1 MVEEITINE
10 KTYIKIETSEW
21 RYSAMALGLMN
32 YFDYLDIAIIDKE
45 VTTFNILDF
54 SDELENNAYII
65 YDKSD
70 GYEYFCFSKSFITE
84 KNYLDFISEFYA
96 KDFHHLQIKEYFIK
110 SIFSDEEVKEINLL
124 LKKNEIMKKVFK
136 DILFDGTN
144 KDKILKIMNENSNLL
159 IKETYRGKQNLY
171 ANYANKNRLLSDKHN
186 DCRLAG
192 YWIDTVRK
200 ERSTAYQFNKNTV
213 TGMDTIL
220 FDWIPFA
227 FIGDYEAFF
236 INQNYS
242 LCELKKTYTFLK
254 TQVNI
259 DTDENKNKRQNVRY
273 SLFNTIIQSSQ
284 LINNDIEVIYK
295 NQSNDFFETLYI
307 RKDSIKILKSMAK
320 LDYKAF
326 CRPFKINDKDY
337 IDIQKK
343 VIHCVL
349 NLILTDE
356 LIELSLKQKN
366 DNGYLVSQLII
377 INQLIRKGGETM
389 KKKMSCAYA
398 CAKEVV
404 AKIPEN
410 KTNSYRQRLTSAIV
424 FKDYDRVCQVLLQLS
439 NYSNVSFNFAYD
451 LYEDFDNNKDIA
463 YTFINAL
470 RIGNNENTKG
480 KKDEE

>member
-1 MVEEITINE
+1 
-10 KTYIKIETSEW
+10 
-21 RYSAMALGLMN
+21 
-32 YFDYLDIAIIDKE
+32 
-45 VTTFNILDF
+45 
-54 SDELENNAYII
+54 
-65 YDKSD
+65 
-70 GYEYFCFSKSFITE
+70 
-84 KNYLDFISEFYA
+84 
-96 KDFHHLQIKEYFIK
+96 
-110 SIFSDEEVKEINLL
+110 
-124 LKKNEIMKKVFK
+124 MKKVFK
-136 DILFDGTN
+136 DILFDATN